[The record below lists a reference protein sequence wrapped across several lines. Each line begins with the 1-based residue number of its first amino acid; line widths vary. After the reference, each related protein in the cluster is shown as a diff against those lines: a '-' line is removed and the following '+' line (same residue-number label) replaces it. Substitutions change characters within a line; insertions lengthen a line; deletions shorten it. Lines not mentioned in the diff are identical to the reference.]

1 MKYAGNGLVSHGD
14 TNLKLMRVLFW
25 VFTLGLVAISYGNMP
40 LSKQFKP
47 GFPENTVIGQICM
60 KNDVLYSKES
70 IKSRL
75 IGFVFPLL
83 NLFWGFWG
91 YRKILKYING
101 QCLNKN
107 TFSAF
112 GGKYRRNIFTY
123 AEALNYNSCWCI
135 FIIVENALLIGLE
148 VYSEK
153 VSQEVSYAL
162 HHLLCFLFID
172 IFHGIYLPFKHLKTS
187 RDHFYSSQRAENDKL
202 QNASRY
208 DRISKIMPRRDFVMI
223 GPELGRKIILAE
235 RCSIQHA
242 IARAQ
247 RYPWR
252 QHHQRSIISKSLG
265 TIYENQIIAVEI

>member
-1 MKYAGNGLVSHGD
+1 
-14 TNLKLMRVLFW
+14 
-25 VFTLGLVAISYGNMP
+25 MP
-40 LSKQFKP
+40 LYKQLKP
-47 GFPENTVIGQICM
+47 GFPENTVIGKICL
-60 KNDVLYSKES
+60 KREIQVSKES
-70 IKSRL
+70 VKSRL
-75 IGFVFPLL
+75 LGFVFPLI
-83 NLFWGFWG
+83 NLVGVCFWW
-91 YRKILKYING
+91 RNVVKYIDG

-107 TFSAF
+107 TFSAL

-123 AEALNYNSCWCI
+123 AETLKYNSCWCI

-148 VYSEK
+148 VYSE
-153 VSQEVSYAL
+153 EVSREVIYAL
-162 HHLLCFLFID
+162 HHLLCVLFID
-172 IFHGIYLPFKHLKTS
+172 IFHGIYLPFKHLNTS
-187 RDHFYSSQRAENDKL
+187 RDHFNSSQRTENNKL
-202 QNASRY
+202 QNSSCS
-208 DRISKIMPRRDFVMI
+208 DRISKIMPRRDFVII

>member
-25 VFTLGLVAISYGNMP
+25 VFTVGLVAISYGNMP

-60 KNDVLYSKES
+60 KNEILYSKES
-70 IKSRL
+70 IKTRM

-83 NLFWGFWG
+83 NLFWGYLWN
-91 YRKILKYING
+91 KQILKYING
-101 QCLNKN
+101 QCLNRT

-135 FIIVENALLIGLE
+135 FIIVENTLLIGLE

-187 RDHFYSSQRAENDKL
+187 RDHFYSSQRTENNKL
-202 QNASRY
+202 QNASCYVRT
-208 DRISKIMPRRDFVMI
+208 SKIEPRRDFVKI
-223 GPELGRKIILAE
+223 GPELGRKIILVE
-235 RCSIQHA
+235 SCSIQHA
-242 IARAQ
+242 YCQ
-247 RYPWR
+247 
-252 QHHQRSIISKSLG
+252 SKEVSME
-265 TIYENQIIAVEI
+265 TSSPRV